1 MDPASPA
8 TLPSVS
14 LLIKPA
20 SGRCNLRCKYC
31 FYEDVMDQ
39 RLESDLG
46 LMTEQTLELLVRQA
60 METAR
65 HSVSFAFQGGEP
77 MLRGLPF
84 FRRFI
89 ELEQRYRKPD
99 LRIEHSIQTNGTLI
113 DQEWAE
119 FFRENRFLVGISL
132 DGTRENHDRNRV
144 DIQGGGT
151 WDRCLEG
158 MRLLQKNQVDVN
170 VLCVITGQAA
180 RRGPAIY
187 QNIKNLGI
195 RYIQFI
201 PCLDPIQEPRGKQP
215 FSLSPQ
221 RYGQFLCSVFDQW
234 YRDWDRGDYVSIRLF
249 DDYVHLLAGQPTGT
263 CATTGHCGRYFVVEG
278 DGSVYPCDFFVLD
291 ELKMG
296 CLGEQTL
303 AELSRSP
310 IAADFCATGR
320 GTPKNCHGC
329 QWIRLCNGGCRRDWV
344 GEDFNY
350 HCQAM
355 QAFFPYAYPRMA
367 RIAQLE
373 RQMRRF
379 E

>member
-1 MDPASPA
+1 
-8 TLPSVS
+8 
-14 LLIKPA
+14 
-20 SGRCNLRCKYC
+20 
-31 FYEDVMDQ
+31 MDQ
-39 RLESDLG
+39 RQESDLG
-46 LMTEQTLELLVRQA
+46 FMTEDTLELLVRQA

-89 ELEQRYRKPD
+89 ELEKKYWKPGV
-99 LRIEHSIQTNGTLI
+99 RVEHSIQTNGTLI
-113 DQEWAE
+113 DPQWAE

-144 DIQGGGT
+144 DVQGCGT
-151 WDRCLEG
+151 WDRVAEG
-158 MRLLQKNQVDVN
+158 LQLLQAHHVDIN
-170 VLCVITGQAA
+170 ALCVVTGQAA
-180 RRGPAIY
+180 RRGAAIY
-187 QNIKNLGI
+187 QNLKKLGF

-201 PCLDPIQEPRGKQP
+201 PCLDPLKEPRGKQA

-234 YRDWDRGDYVSIRLF
+234 YKDWEQGDYVSIRLF
-249 DDYVHLLAGQPTGT
+249 DDYVHLLSGQPTGT

-291 ELKMG
+291 EQKLG
-296 CLGEQTL
+296 QLGENTL
-303 AELSRSP
+303 AELSQSP

-320 GTPKNCHGC
+320 GAPRNCQGC
-329 QWIRLCNGGCRRDWV
+329 QWLRLCSGGCQRDWV
-344 GEDFNY
+344 GGEYNY

-355 QAFFPYAYPRMA
+355 KAFFQYAFPRMA
-367 RIAQLE
+367 QIARLE

-379 E
+379 